1 MIGSRVMRTLAF
13 LVLRRILGLV
23 NAGQAPDASDVEI
36 AALRHR
42 LALLRLGISGDPE
55 EQHDDRGG
63 QRRDAPQVGQAPK
76 LAVPARIDTPRVDS
90 FPAGPITLGGNSA
103 DHVPKGRSRHGGTA
117 PLTARGVPATRSVT

>member
-1 MIGSRVMRTLAF
+1 MIGSRVMRTLAY

-76 LAVPARIDTPRVDS
+76 LAVPARIDTPARRQLPGRPDHLGWKLS
-90 FPAGPITLGGNSA
+90 GIMSRKDGPAMAEP
-103 DHVPKGRSRHGGTA
+103 
-117 PLTARGVPATRSVT
+117 PL